1 MNLLTLLEMVTGGY
15 DDRVAVGSLA
25 DGMTYAQLRAAA
37 ARGGKL
43 IQDSGAKSVIFCGE
57 NGPSF
62 PIALFGAGFAKMQ
75 FLPLNYRLAEEYI
88 AKAILGMPA
97 PFIVTDNPS
106 IVPDGSAQVVM
117 TFEDWIAQTGS
128 GDVPVFDSEPDPE
141 DIALLLQTSGTTS
154 APKSAVLRHKH
165 LVAYVLGS
173 VDFASADPSDAMV
186 VSVPPYHIAAVANLL
201 SNLYAGRRVV
211 YLDRFTP
218 QIWLDTVE
226 REGVTNA
233 MLVPTMLSRIVE
245 HMEETGRQAPPTL
258 RSLSYGGA
266 RIAQAT
272 LERALGLF
280 PNVGF
285 VNAYGLT
292 ETSSSVAVFGPDD
305 HRESFVSTDP
315 EIRARLG
322 SVGKVLPNVNLQI
335 RDGEGNELPLGEPG
349 AIWVSGEQV
358 SGEYLESGKVVDDDG
373 WFNTR
378 DRGWLD
384 AGSFLFI
391 EGRTDD
397 TIIRGGEN
405 IAPAEIEEVI
415 HRHPAVLECAVAG
428 VPDEEWGQRI
438 AAFVVLREGMT
449 CTEEDIK
456 DFCREKLRSSKTPDY
471 VRLRHELLPQTA
483 TGKLLRRNLVTEF
496 ALHSEQN

>member
-1 MNLLTLLEMVTGGY
+1 MNLLTLLEMVSGGY
-15 DDRVAVGSLA
+15 DDRIAVGSLS
-25 DGMTYAQLRAAA
+25 DGTTYAQLRAAA
-37 ARGGKL
+37 ARGGAR
-43 IQDSGAKSVIFCGE
+43 IQASGAKSVIFCGE
-57 NGPSF
+57 NGPAF
-62 PIALFGAGFAKMQ
+62 PIALFAASFAGVQ

-88 AKAILGMPA
+88 HKAIMGMPA
-97 PFIVTDNPS
+97 PYIVTDNPS
-106 IVPDGSAQVVM
+106 VVPEGSAQVVE
-117 TFEDWIAQTGS
+117 TFDDWLAATTT

-141 DIALLLQTSGTTS
+141 DIAILLQTSGTTS

-173 VDFASADPSDAMV
+173 VDFASAEPSDAMI

-218 QIWLDTVE
+218 ENWLDTVE

-245 HMEETGRQAPPTL
+245 HMEATGRQAPPTL
-258 RSLSYGGA
+258 RGLSYGGA

-292 ETSSSVAVFGPDD
+292 ETSSSVAVFGPED
-305 HRESFVSTDP
+305 HRESFNSTDP
-315 EIRARLG
+315 EVRARLG
-322 SVGKVLPNVNLQI
+322 SVGKVLPNVKMEI
-335 RDGEGNELPLGEPG
+335 RDGEGEVLPLGEAG
-349 AIWVSGEQV
+349 AIWVAGEQV
-358 SGEYLESGKVVDDDG
+358 SGEYLESGRVVDDAG

-384 AGSFLFI
+384 AGGFLFI

-428 VPDEEWGQRI
+428 VPDDEWGQRI
-438 AAFVVLREGMT
+438 AAFVVLREGMSV
-449 CTEEDIK
+449 TEEEIK

-471 VRLRHELLPQTA
+471 VRLRHDILPQTA
-483 TGKLLRRNLVTEF
+483 TGKLLRRNLVAEF
-496 ALHSEQN
+496 ALHVDDN

>member
-1 MNLLTLLEMVTGGY
+1 M
-15 DDRVAVGSLA
+15 
-25 DGMTYAQLRAAA
+25 
-37 ARGGKL
+37 
-43 IQDSGAKSVIFCGE
+43 
-57 NGPSF
+57 
-62 PIALFGAGFAKMQ
+62 
-75 FLPLNYRLAEEYI
+75 
-88 AKAILGMPA
+88 
-97 PFIVTDNPS
+97 
-106 IVPDGSAQVVM
+106 
-117 TFEDWIAQTGS
+117 
-128 GDVPVFDSEPDPE
+128 
-141 DIALLLQTSGTTS
+141 
-154 APKSAVLRHKH
+154 
-165 LVAYVLGS
+165 
-173 VDFASADPSDAMV
+173 
-186 VSVPPYHIAAVANLL
+186 
-201 SNLYAGRRVV
+201 

-245 HMEETGRQAPPTL
+245 HMEESGRQAPPTL

-391 EGRTDD
+391 D
-397 TIIRGGEN
+397 TLQCSSAQLLVCLTKN
-405 IAPAEIEEVI
+405 
-415 HRHPAVLECAVAG
+415 G
-428 VPDEEWGQRI
+428 VS
-438 AAFVVLREGMT
+438 A
-449 CTEEDIK
+449 
-456 DFCREKLRSSKTPDY
+456 
-471 VRLRHELLPQTA
+471 LLPSLYFV
-483 TGKLLRRNLVTEF
+483 KV
-496 ALHSEQN
+496 